1 MTIIQKGGKMSTK
14 LVRYKDVCNAVIP
27 MIADMLQKGDVG
39 PAIDTLKVLGA
50 LDDVDLAKTVKEY
63 CEAQRDDCAG
73 CKYYRDIDGGK
84 RCIFTC
90 DDVAPE
96 DWEI

>member
-27 MIADMLQKGDVG
+27 MIADRLQNGNIE

-50 LDDVDLAKTVKEY
+50 LEDVDPAKVLKEY
-63 CEAQRDDCAG
+63 CGTQPDDCKG
-73 CKYYRDIDGGK
+73 CRYWGIGGHDG
-84 RCIFTC
+84 CAF

-96 DWEI
+96 DWEV